1 MTTKR
6 LLIWHNHSGSDSSS
20 SPIAVHAWLEQ
31 GSQLNSALIQP
42 KLCWTE
48 VHKEEILS
56 RNKSS
61 IFNKTFSFHSIEL
74 LDITKIIPIDFS
86 IDRKIFPFV
95 RLGRSFIIEAFGGL
109 QVMVFEARDEKERD
123 AMINGM
129 KMAVARLSS
138 KIIVGD
144 CSVLGEFYSP
154 YGSVPGGL
162 FQLNNDSF
170 SY

>member
-1 MTTKR
+1 M
-6 LLIWHNHSGSDSSS
+6 
-20 SPIAVHAWLEQ
+20 AVHAWVEQ

-42 KLCWTE
+42 KFCWTE
-48 VHKEEILS
+48 VHKEDILS

-61 IFNKTFSFHSIEL
+61 IFNKKFSFHSIEL
-74 LDITKIIPIDFS
+74 LDISKIIPIDFS

-109 QVMVFEARDEKERD
+109 QVMVFEARDQKERD
-123 AMINGM
+123 DIIYGM

-144 CSVLGEFYSP
+144 CSVLGEFFSP
-154 YGSVPGGL
+154 YGSVPGGPWL
-162 FQLNNDSF
+162 FQHNNDSY
-170 SY
+170 S